1 MQPAP
6 LQIIDILR
14 FAATAPLAR
23 SQLARVHHTM
33 RLEDQALRS
42 EDLAAEL
49 ERMIDA
55 VLMARAS
62 RLWETP

>member
-1 MQPAP
+1 
-6 LQIIDILR
+6 
-14 FAATAPLAR
+14 
-23 SQLARVHHTM
+23 M

-55 VLMARAS
+55 VLLARAS